1 MKATFNIGY
10 FSNKDNKFIIR
21 RAKEDDKTKKW
32 TSKNGVECFT
42 YYDLDKMGYRTA
54 TGNYIISVRGNN
66 D

>member
-21 RAKEDDKTKKW
+21 RAKEDNKTKKW

-54 TGNYIISVRGNN
+54 TGEYKIWGKIA
-66 D
+66 

>member
-32 TSKNGVECFT
+32 TAKNGTECFT

-54 TGNYIISVRGNN
+54 TGK
-66 D
+66 

>member
-21 RAKEDDKTKKW
+21 RAKEDNKTKKW

-42 YYDLDKMGYRTA
+42 YYDLDKMGY
-54 TGNYIISVRGNN
+54 
-66 D
+66 